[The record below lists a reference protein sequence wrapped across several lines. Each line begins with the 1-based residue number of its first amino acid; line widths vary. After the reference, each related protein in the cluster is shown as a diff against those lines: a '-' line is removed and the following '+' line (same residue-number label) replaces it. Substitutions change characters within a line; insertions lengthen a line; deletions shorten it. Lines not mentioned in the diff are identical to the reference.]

1 MSKIISLKSYSRIH
15 FNRKNVQQLALKIMN
30 ATAIQ
35 QLNDKL
41 KSLPDTL
48 VQEVEQ
54 FIDYLSF
61 KNSQERGITDIPQW
75 QKDLVLDRVNN
86 PQKPVDAFKMLQE
99 LEDDL

>member
-1 MSKIISLKSYSRIH
+1 
-15 FNRKNVQQLALKIMN
+15 MN

-35 QLNDKL
+35 QVNNKL

-61 KNSQERGITDIPQW
+61 RYSQGSKDIVDIPQW
-75 QKDLVLDRVNN
+75 QQDLVLDRVNN

-99 LEDDL
+99 LEEDL

>member
-1 MSKIISLKSYSRIH
+1 
-15 FNRKNVQQLALKIMN
+15 MN

-35 QLNDKL
+35 QVNNKL

-61 KNSQERGITDIPQW
+61 RYSQGNDIEDIPQW
-75 QKDLVLDRVNN
+75 QQDLVLDRVNN
-86 PQKPVDAFKMLQE
+86 PQKPVDAFEMLQE
-99 LEDDL
+99 LEENL

>member
-1 MSKIISLKSYSRIH
+1 
-15 FNRKNVQQLALKIMN
+15 MN

-35 QLNDKL
+35 QVNNKL

-61 KNSQERGITDIPQW
+61 RYSQGKDITDIQW
-75 QKDLVLDRVNN
+75 QQDLVLDRVNN
-86 PQKPVDAFKMLQE
+86 PQKPPVDAFKMLQE
-99 LEDDL
+99 LEENL

>member
-1 MSKIISLKSYSRIH
+1 
-15 FNRKNVQQLALKIMN
+15 MN

-35 QLNDKL
+35 QVNNKL

-61 KNSQERGITDIPQW
+61 RYSQGKDIMDIPKW
-75 QKDLVLDRVNN
+75 QQDMVLDRVNN
-86 PQKPVDAFKMLQE
+86 PQKPVDAFEMLQE
-99 LEDDL
+99 LEEDL

>member
-1 MSKIISLKSYSRIH
+1 
-15 FNRKNVQQLALKIMN
+15 MN

-35 QLNDKL
+35 QVNNKL

-61 KNSQERGITDIPQW
+61 RYSQGNDIADIPQW
-75 QKDLVLDRVNN
+75 QQDLVLDRVNN

-99 LEDDL
+99 LEEDL

>member
-1 MSKIISLKSYSRIH
+1 
-15 FNRKNVQQLALKIMN
+15 MN

>member
-1 MSKIISLKSYSRIH
+1 
-15 FNRKNVQQLALKIMN
+15 MN

-35 QLNDKL
+35 QVNNKL

-61 KNSQERGITDIPQW
+61 RYSHVKDIMVIPKW
-75 QKDLVLDRVNN
+75 QQDMVLDRVNN
-86 PQKPVDAFKMLQE
+86 PQIPVDAFEMLQE
-99 LEDDL
+99 LEEDL